1 MPSAATAAQWQLV
14 IDPAK
19 LWLVV
24 EIKNGEAKKASCKL
38 CTKWQNKVR
47 RSRNYND
54 ALICGIEGNALK
66 ILLRKNYVCYTKV
79 IVRSKVCYAII
90 LT

>member
-1 MPSAATAAQWQLV
+1 MPSAAAAAKWQLV

-24 EIKNGEAKKASCKL
+24 EIKNGESCKL

-54 ALICGIEGNALK
+54 ALICRYKNIATQKLR
-66 ILLRKNYVCYTKV
+66 LLHKSNC
-79 IVRSKVCYAII
+79 A
-90 LT
+90 